1 MILKDKVV
9 IITGIGPGMGTKMAE
24 LAAAEGAKIA
34 ICARSEDRLNE
45 VAESIRQKGGDVL
58 AIPTDI
64 ADNEACLHL
73 AAETQNKYGRI
84 DGLINS
90 AYKHIGFSQ
99 FENADLAQWRDAMEV
114 TFFGTMQMT
123 QAVLPAMKA
132 AGGGAIC
139 NISTMATRK
148 PMPGEGGY
156 ASAKAAVMG
165 ATRMLAKELGQ
176 YNIRVNA
183 TVMGWMWGAPVEGY
197 VKYTAKSQGIDEA
210 QVIKGITANIP
221 LGVVPPDEE
230 CARTVLMMV
239 SDYTSMVTGTCLDV
253 NGGEHMSS

>member
-9 IITGIGPGMGTKMAE
+9 IITGIGPGMGTKLAH
-24 LAAAEGAKIA
+24 LAAQEGAKIA
-34 ICARSEDRLNE
+34 ICARNEERLN
-45 VAESIRQKGGDVL
+45 AIADDIRQKGGDVL

-64 ADNEACLHL
+64 ADNEACLNL
-73 AAETQNKYGRI
+73 AAETQKKFGRI
-84 DGLINS
+84 DGLVNS

-99 FENADLAQWRDAMEV
+99 FEEADLQKWREAMEV

-123 QAVLPAMKA
+123 QAVIPAMKD

-165 ATRMLAKELGQ
+165 ATRMLAKELGT
-176 YNIRVNA
+176 YNIRVNS
-183 TVMGWMWGAPVEGY
+183 TVMGWLWGAPVQGY
-197 VKYTAKSQGIDEA
+197 VQYTAKSQGVTETD
-210 QVIKGITANIP
+210 VIKGITANIP
-221 LGVVPPDEE
+221 LGVIPPDEE

-253 NGGEHMSS
+253 NGGEFMSS